1 MRALLAGAG
10 FALAFATGCAGKQP
24 PGSAGNDGQHTAP
37 GKCSACHLA
46 PKEHSLPA
54 DRWQRYLE
62 NHRRR
67 IRLTDGERLFLRD
80 FLVGEPLPAA
90 VGP

>member
-10 FALAFATGCAGKQP
+10 FALVFAKGCAENQP
-24 PGSAGNDGQHTAP
+24 PESAAAGRQRTAP
-37 GKCSACHLA
+37 GKCSACHLS
-46 PKEHSLPA
+46 PREHSLPA

-67 IRLTDGERLFLRD
+67 IRLTDGEKEFLHD
-80 FLVGEPLPAA
+80 FLVGEPLPQ
-90 VGP
+90 

>member
-24 PGSAGNDGQHTAP
+24 PESAAAGGQRTAP

-46 PKEHSLPA
+46 PREHSLPA
-54 DRWQRYLE
+54 DRWQRYLT

-67 IRLTDGERLFLRD
+67 IRLTDGEKVFLRD
-80 FLVGEPLPAA
+80 FLVGEPPPAPT
-90 VGP
+90 GR